1 MITNAAEKIEKFRFN
16 LDENHIL
23 RRIGH
28 KNRQNKINDTLINI
42 IHEEKEK
49 LNSLLHAAAVYKIL
63 DYRETNQHPIFKN
76 ADKVALSICTI
87 GPGLETEST
96 KLMEKNEM
104 MRGLVMDALGSEAA
118 EEVAEQVDKILCEKA
133 RKMHLWP
140 SRRFSPGYKNWDIKE
155 QKYIFQTLPA
165 EKIGVRLT
173 ESFMMVPRKSVSFR
187 INFYKDKELSTR
199 KIQVIKS

>member
-1 MITNAAEKIEKFRFN
+1 MITNFAEKIEKFQFN

-28 KNRQNKINDTLINI
+28 KNRQNKINDTLIDI

-63 DYRETNQHPIFKN
+63 DYSETNQHPIFKN

-87 GPGLETEST
+87 GPGVESEST
-96 KLMEKNEM
+96 RLMKKNEM
-104 MRGLVMDALGSEAA
+104 LRGLVVDALGSEAA
-118 EEVAEQVDKILCEKA
+118 EEAAEQVDKILCKKA
-133 RKMHLWP
+133 RKMDLWP

-155 QKYIFQTLPA
+155 QKYIFQILPV
-165 EKIGVRLT
+165 EDIGVTLT
-173 ESFMMVPRKSVSFR
+173 KSYMMVPRKSVSFR
-187 INFYKDKELSTR
+187 INFYRDKKLSKR
-199 KIQVIKS
+199 KINI